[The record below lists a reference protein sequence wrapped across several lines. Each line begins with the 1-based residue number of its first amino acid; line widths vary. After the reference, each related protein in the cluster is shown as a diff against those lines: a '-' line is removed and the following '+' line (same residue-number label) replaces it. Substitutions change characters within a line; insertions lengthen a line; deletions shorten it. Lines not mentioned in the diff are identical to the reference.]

1 MDTTIM
7 KLIGTCATL
16 LLLAFSSTSNAGL
29 ITCEPSD
36 QRKAT
41 LSAATKCVTGD
52 KNPKVADINAG
63 FTSTTGWTREGEL
76 TGNGTNGFLTASL
89 TSGSWGS
96 SSVAR
101 IWEVDS
107 SFWDMFGQA
116 VISIHV
122 GNGNNGNGNNKGNGG
137 NSNGPDYFAWLLVDR
152 ETSGEW
158 SYEQIGGN
166 GGGLSNIML
175 WGADAVINVPEPQT
189 LLLFGTGILGLVF
202 ARRKQKPAS
211 SPITS

>member
-52 KNPKVADINAG
+52 KNLKVADINAG
-63 FTSTTGWTREGEL
+63 FTSTAGWTREGEL
-76 TGNGTNGFLTASL
+76 TGNGNNGFLTASL

-96 SSVAR
+96 SSVAGTWG
-101 IWEVDS
+101 IDL
-107 SFWDMFGQA
+107 SFWDMFEQA
-116 VISIHV
+116 AISIKV
-122 GNGNNGNGNNKGNGG
+122 GNGGG
-137 NSNGPDYFAWLLVDR
+137 DPDYFAWLLVDR
-152 ETSGEW
+152 ETSGAW
-158 SYEQIGGN
+158 SYERLLGG
-166 GGGLSNIML
+166 GGGLSNITL
-175 WGADAVINVPEPQT
+175 WGADEVINVPEPQT
-189 LLLFGTGILGLVF
+189 LLLFGIGILGLVF

-211 SPITS
+211 SPVTS